1 MLGMGVE
8 EIRRLSQEEG
18 FRDAEI
24 ALLLGVCR
32 ATVNRIRIKN
42 NIPSANLKN
51 RKDKMTY
58 CNRCRKT
65 FIIRRGEKSRLC
77 SECTAELYQN

>member
-8 EIRRLSQEEG
+8 EIRRLSQDEG
-18 FRDAEI
+18 FKDSEI

-42 NIPSANLKN
+42 NIPRANLSN
-51 RKDKMTY
+51 RKDKLSY
-58 CNRCRKT
+58 CNKCRT
-65 FIIRRGEKSRLC
+65 PFIIRRGEKSRLC
-77 SECTAELYQN
+77 NNCRSNQN

>member
-18 FRDAEI
+18 FKDSEI

-32 ATVNRIRIKN
+32 ATVNRARMEHK
-42 NIPSANLKN
+42 IPRANLSN
-51 RKDKMTY
+51 RKDKLSY
-58 CNRCRKT
+58 CNKCKT
-65 FIIRRGEKSRLC
+65 PFIIRRGEKSRIC
-77 SECTAELYQN
+77 DHCKDGQN